1 MWVASGEGIAMS
13 RLTIDITEQQHK
25 SLKAMAALQGKT
37 IKEYALER
45 LFPAP
50 TGEEQAWADL
60 KVLVEQRI
68 AESSAGALS
77 SKTFDEIVDEELRA
91 GGPA

>member
-1 MWVASGEGIAMS
+1 MS

-25 SLKAMAALQGKT
+25 ALKAMAALQGKT

-45 LFPAP
+45 LFPAA

-60 KVLVEQRI
+60 KALVEQRI

-91 GGPA
+91 GGAA

>member
-1 MWVASGEGIAMS
+1 MS

-25 SLKAMAALQGKT
+25 TLKAMAALQGKT

-45 LFPAP
+45 LFPARA
-50 TGEEQAWADL
+50 GEEQAWADL
-60 KVLVEQRI
+60 KTLVEQRI
-68 AESSAGALS
+68 AESSARALS

-91 GGPA
+91 GGAA

>member
-1 MWVASGEGIAMS
+1 MS

-25 SLKAMAALQGKT
+25 ALKAMAALQGKT

-45 LFPAP
+45 LFPAA

-60 KVLVEQRI
+60 NL
-68 AESSAGALS
+68 
-77 SKTFDEIVDEELRA
+77 KTAVDPRA
-91 GGPA
+91 AQFRGVRSTF